1 MAFGAGEQLRQM
13 MIALRPDHDVDGRR
27 TADDLPAFDSS
38 FVPSSKRAVPRSM
51 VVEIHGQKRDVE
63 AYARRVNA
71 ADLRRRTEG

>member
-1 MAFGAGEQLRQM
+1 
-13 MIALRPDHDVDGRR
+13 
-27 TADDLPAFDSS
+27 
-38 FVPSSKRAVPRSM
+38 M